1 MTELNWY
8 NNYYNYQSNC
18 NGQSICKPCNSN
30 EETDNFFGFNN
41 EIDLNKI
48 LGLFKKVESQ
58 NKIIEIEKEYSE
70 SLDRIEELYEK
81 ENLDEY
87 LTSKNSKILLKEEL
101 DIIRLLSKYTLQNN
115 YINYNFFFK
124 SIKLL
129 YKISEILR
137 ERINQEKII
146 HKNKNFNSYIPR
158 CSYKF
163 CSFKDNCFYNYNL
176 KNKNVCYQDHYVHN
190 MVSADLVILE
200 DYINFKFGDKNIIAP
215 NKEILKTINTL
226 SFVISHMQT
235 ELNSKCLYLNEDECE
250 KMHFV
255 KKNK

>member
-1 MTELNWY
+1 MEELNWY
-8 NNYYNYQSNC
+8 NNYYSQLDQRNNLKIDFCQECSNS
-18 NGQSICKPCNSN
+18 NTTIGFSN
-30 EETDNFFGFNN
+30 EE
-41 EIDLNKI
+41 ELNKVI
-48 LGLFKKVESQ
+48 SLFQKIESE
-58 NKIIEIEKEYSE
+58 NKIFEIEKEYSE
-70 SLDRIEELYEK
+70 SLNRIEELYEK
-81 ENLDEY
+81 ENLEEY
-87 LTSKNSKILLKEEL
+87 VISKNSKILLKEEL

-115 YINYNFFFK
+115 YIDYNFFFK

-137 ERINQEKII
+137 ERINQDPII

-200 DYINFKFGDKNIIAP
+200 EYIDFKFNDKNLIVP

-235 ELNSKCLYLNEDECE
+235 ELNSKCLYLNDDECE
-250 KMHFV
+250 KMHYV

>member
-1 MTELNWY
+1 MEELNWY
-8 NNYYNYQSNC
+8 NSYFTSFE
-18 NGQSICKPCNSN
+18 I
-30 EETDNFFGFNN
+30 NN
-41 EIDLNKI
+41 ESDNMYCNECGISNDNKI
-48 LGLFKKVESQ
+48 EIDKILNLFKKVESTNQ
-58 NKIIEIEKEYSE
+58 VKEIEKEYAE
-70 SLDRIEELYEK
+70 SLGRIEELYKK

-87 LTSKNSKILLKEEL
+87 LSSKNSRILLKEEL

-115 YINYNFFFK
+115 YIEYDFFIK
-124 SIKLL
+124 SIKLIF
-129 YKISEILR
+129 KISELLR
-137 ERINQEKII
+137 ERINQENII

-163 CSFKDNCFYNYNL
+163 CSFKDNCYYNYNL
-176 KNKNVCYQDHYVHN
+176 KNKNICYQDHYVHN
-190 MVSADLVILE
+190 MVSADLIILE
-200 DYINFKFGDKNIIAP
+200 EYIDFKFPDKSIIVP

>member
-8 NNYYNYQSNC
+8 NNYYNQLDLSENQSNDFC
-18 NGQSICKPCNSN
+18 NDCINPDKNIGFKNID
-30 EETDNFFGFNN
+30 ELDEVINFYLKI
-41 EIDLNKI
+41 ESENKI
-48 LGLFKKVESQ
+48 
-58 NKIIEIEKEYSE
+58 NEIEKEYTE
-70 SLDRIEELYEK
+70 SLNRIEELYEK
-81 ENLDEY
+81 DNLEEY
-87 LTSKNSKILLKEEL
+87 VNSKNSKILLKEEL

-115 YINYNFFFK
+115 YIDYKFFFK

-137 ERINQEKII
+137 KRINQDPII

-163 CSFKDNCFYNYNL
+163 CNFKDNCFYNYNL
-176 KNKNVCYQDHYVHN
+176 KNKNICYQDHYVHN

-200 DYINFKFGDKNIIAP
+200 EYIDFKFIDKNLIVP

-235 ELNSKCLYLNEDECE
+235 ELNSKCLYLNDDECD

>member
-30 EETDNFFGFNN
+30 EESDNFFGFNN